1 MLENITDLAP
11 LQELLDWRTLV
22 YLAVSALILLAAKLA
37 NQLLAG
43 YKLNQQITHVDNKA
57 IAVSFAG
64 FVLSVC
70 IIISG
75 VLNSPSSAEVD
86 ISSSSWWI
94 TDVGSTALWGV
105 IGAAMLLT
113 TRWFNDKFVLPK
125 FSIKKELLE
134 DKNVGVGAAQ
144 AGAYITTAL
153 IIRSSIAG
161 ADQYGLGMEIAL
173 SLVWF
178 SISQILIFLFSK
190 LYQKVVK
197 FQFHEKLEQDNA
209 AVGVAFAGSLVS
221 FGLLLSFFINRCD
234 GLLGLLIW
242 ALISATL
249 LLIVRCLVDKLML
262 PSCKLDHEIS
272 EDANWGAA
280 IIEVATS
287 IGTALLIA
295 GSFS

>member
-1 MLENITDLAP
+1 MLENITNLEP
-11 LQELLDWRTLV
+11 LQELLDWRILV
-22 YLAVSALILLAAKLA
+22 YLTVSALILLLAKLA

-43 YKLNQQITHVDNKA
+43 YKLNQQITQIDNKA

-64 FVLSVC
+64 FTLSVC

-75 VLNSPSSAEVD
+75 VLNSPSSAA
-86 ISSSSWWI
+86 IGTPTWWI
-94 TDVGSTALWGV
+94 TDVGSTALWGI

-113 TRWFNDKFVLPK
+113 TRWFNDKLVLPK
-125 FSIKKELLE
+125 FSTKKELLE
-134 DKNVGVGAAQ
+134 DQNVGVGAAQ
-144 AGAYITTAL
+144 AGTYITTAL

-161 ADQYGLGMEIAL
+161 ADQYGLAMEIAL

-178 SISQILIFLFSK
+178 SLSLALIFLFSK

-197 FQFHEKLEQDNA
+197 FQFHEELERDNA

-221 FGLLLSFFINRCD
+221 FGLLLSFYIHRCD
-234 GLLGLLIW
+234 GLLGLLLW
-242 ALISATL
+242 ALISAVL
-249 LLIVRCLVDKLML
+249 LLIVRCLVDKLLL

-287 IGTALLIA
+287 IGTALLIT

>member
-1 MLENITDLAP
+1 MLENITNLEP
-11 LQELLDWRTLV
+11 LKELLDWRILV
-22 YLAVSALILLAAKLA
+22 YLTVSALILLLAKLA

-43 YKLNQQITHVDNKA
+43 YKLNQQITQIDNKA

-64 FVLSVC
+64 FTLSVC

-75 VLNSPSSAEVD
+75 VLNSPSSAV
-86 ISSSSWWI
+86 IGTPTWWI
-94 TDVGSTALWGV
+94 TDVGSTALWGI

-113 TRWFNDKFVLPK
+113 SRWFNDKLVLPK
-125 FSIKKELLE
+125 FSTKKELLE
-134 DKNVGVGAAQ
+134 DQNVGVGAAQ
-144 AGAYITTAL
+144 AGTYITTAL

-161 ADQYGLGMEIAL
+161 ADQYGLAMEIAL

-178 SISQILIFLFSK
+178 SLSLALIFLFSK

-197 FQFHEKLEQDNA
+197 FQFHEELERDNA

-221 FGLLLSFFINRCD
+221 FGLLLSFYIHRCD
-234 GLLGLLIW
+234 GLLGLLLW
-242 ALISATL
+242 ALISAIL
-249 LLIVRCLVDKLML
+249 LLIVRCLVDKILL
-262 PSCKLDHEIS
+262 PSCKLDYEIS

-287 IGTALLIA
+287 IGTALLITGA
-295 GSFS
+295 FS

>member
-1 MLENITDLAP
+1 MLENITNLEP
-11 LQELLDWRTLV
+11 LQELLDWRILV
-22 YLAVSALILLAAKLA
+22 YLTVSALILLLAKLA

-43 YKLNQQITHVDNKA
+43 YKLNQQITQIDNKA

-64 FVLSVC
+64 FTLSVC

-75 VLNSPSSAEVD
+75 VLNSPSSAA
-86 ISSSSWWI
+86 IGTPTWWI
-94 TDVGSTALWGV
+94 TDVGSTALWGI

-113 TRWFNDKFVLPK
+113 SRWFNDKLVLPK
-125 FSIKKELLE
+125 FSTKKELLE
-134 DKNVGVGAAQ
+134 DQNVGVGAAQ
-144 AGAYITTAL
+144 AGTYITTAL

-161 ADQYGLGMEIAL
+161 ADQYGLAMEIAL

-178 SISQILIFLFSK
+178 SLSLALIFLFSK
-190 LYQKVVK
+190 LYQKVVN
-197 FQFHEKLEQDNA
+197 FQFHEELERDNA

-221 FGLLLSFFINRCD
+221 FGLLLSFYIHRCD
-234 GLLGLLIW
+234 GLLGLLLW
-242 ALISATL
+242 AFISAVL
-249 LLIVRCLVDKLML
+249 LLIVRCLVDKLLL

-287 IGTALLIA
+287 IGTALLITGA
-295 GSFS
+295 FS

>member
-1 MLENITDLAP
+1 MLENITNLEP
-11 LQELLDWRTLV
+11 LEELLDWRILV
-22 YLAVSALILLAAKLA
+22 YLTVSALILLLAKLA

-43 YKLNQQITHVDNKA
+43 YKLNQQITQIDNKA

-64 FVLSVC
+64 FTLSVC

-75 VLNSPSSAEVD
+75 VLNSPSSAA
-86 ISSSSWWI
+86 IGTPTWSI
-94 TDVGSTALWGV
+94 TDVGSTALWGI

-113 TRWFNDKFVLPK
+113 SRWFNDKLVLPK
-125 FSIKKELLE
+125 FSTKKELLE
-134 DKNVGVGAAQ
+134 DQNVGVGAAQ
-144 AGAYITTAL
+144 AGTYITTAL

-161 ADQYGLGMEIAL
+161 ADQYGLAMEIAL

-178 SISQILIFLFSK
+178 SLSLALIFLFSK
-190 LYQKVVK
+190 LYQKVVN
-197 FQFHEKLEQDNA
+197 FQFHEELERDNA

-221 FGLLLSFFINRCD
+221 FGLLLSFYIHRCD
-234 GLLGLLIW
+234 GLLGLLLW
-242 ALISATL
+242 AFISAVL
-249 LLIVRCLVDKLML
+249 LLIVRCLVDKLLL

-287 IGTALLIA
+287 IGTALLITGA
-295 GSFS
+295 FS